1 MYKIIQDEKI
11 IDVIRIPNFVSFLP
25 TGHIAMSD
33 KASATGIVGS
43 DGQTVYSFSENNYN
57 KQIVKI
63 EKITVDE
70 FNRLK
75 SLLNSEQNVN
85 MTDVAL
91 EKAKQSKVQSLS
103 NICKNRI
110 ISGFSVKLSDGIVYK
125 FKLTVEDQLNLMI
138 LENQLSTGAKSFIYH
153 ATDMPCKV
161 YNKEDMTKI
170 INAFK
175 VHTLYHTTY
184 FNVAKQYI
192 KSLTDIEKIQ
202 LFAYGQDISWYV
214 KDKTIKQ
221 IIKNGENTYNE
232 STY

>member
-1 MYKIIQDEKI
+1 MYKIIQDGKI
-11 IDVIRIPNFVSFLP
+11 IDVIRIPSFVSFLP

-33 KASATGIVGS
+33 RASATGIVGS
-43 DGQTVYSFSENNYN
+43 DGQTVYSFTENNHN

-75 SLLNSEQNVN
+75 NLLNSEQKPN
-85 MTDVAL
+85 TSDIAL

-110 ISGFSVKLSDGIVYK
+110 ISGFSVKLSDGIIYK
-125 FKLTVEDQLNLMI
+125 FKLTVEDQLNLMM
-138 LENQLSTGAKSFIYH
+138 LENQLSAGAKSFIYH

-175 VHTLYHTTY
+175 IHTLYHTTY

-192 KSLTDIEKIQ
+192 KSLTDIEKVR
-202 LFAYGQDISWYV
+202 LFVYGQDISWYI
-214 KDKTIKQ
+214 KDTTIRQ
-221 IIKNGENTYNE
+221 IIKNGESSYNE
-232 STY
+232 SAY